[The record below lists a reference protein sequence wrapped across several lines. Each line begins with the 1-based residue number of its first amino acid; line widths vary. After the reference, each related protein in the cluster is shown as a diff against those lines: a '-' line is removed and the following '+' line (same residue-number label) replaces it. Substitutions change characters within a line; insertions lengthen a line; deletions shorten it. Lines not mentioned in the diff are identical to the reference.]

1 MQIIRKKEDITIE
14 ENLTDTKI
22 ALKNIE
28 YIFEEIDSKIAN
40 VISEDTKKLG
50 VEIPI
55 FESVQAN
62 NYLSI
67 LEKKYAVKINA
78 KFLKKDDFNVKIKIE
93 S

>member
-67 LEKKYAVKINA
+67 LEKKYAVKINV